1 MTRALPWLLLAVLA
15 GLAVW
20 VVRSKRLGPPG
31 VARAVPHV
39 HAPRTRAEDAANL
52 PEPLPDLSRQ
62 HEVLLV
68 YFVPSDRDPAPGW
81 AERIRVAARFAADF
95 IRRDLAGK
103 GHENEGLSFAFQG
116 DLPRVELV
124 RGTRPALHYRSEA
137 AGEEAH
143 GHDADGHFWSIFHE
157 VGATAGAPQRRI
169 VMIFTETHD
178 TGEPCFDAH
187 GNIARG
193 VQMSPDSGAVVISA
207 WVAGDS
213 FCAAGADE
221 QLLLFDDLSL
231 VEGCARAGGG
241 RVTAPRFE
249 FAEEA
254 FGKLIHELGHALG
267 LLHDKRA
274 PAEDLMGSAWKAY
287 RPGYRGP
294 SGPPPRV
301 WISPENA
308 LFLRR
313 SPFLF
318 DDVERWDGVPPV
330 LEGRLVDPLQAG
342 QTRVEVEVT
351 ATDDSGLTALVFAS
365 MGQDTILAGREV
377 SGKRFEFRGALDH
390 PPLQRGPLEIAAF
403 AVDRGGNRGVIVLR
417 GEVQ

>member
-1 MTRALPWLLLAVLA
+1 MKRGLPWLLFAALAA
-15 GLAVW
+15 IAVW
-20 VVRSKRLGPPG
+20 VLRAKRPKPTDG
-31 VARAVPHV
+31 VHAVPHV
-39 HAPRTRAEDAANL
+39 HAPGTRAEDPANL
-52 PEPLPDLSRQ
+52 PEPLGDLSRQ

-68 YFVPSDRDPAPGW
+68 YFVPSDRDPVPGW
-81 AERIRVAARFAADF
+81 AERIRVAARFAAEF
-95 IRRDLAGK
+95 IRRDLADK
-103 GHENEGLSFAFQG
+103 GHENEGLSFAFRG

-137 AGEEAH
+137 AREEAH
-143 GHDADGHFWSIFHE
+143 GHDADGHFWSVFHE
-157 VGATAGAPQRRI
+157 VGATAGGPQRRI
-169 VMIFTETHD
+169 DVIFTETHD
-178 TGEPCFDAH
+178 AGEPCFDSH

-193 VQMSPDSGAVVISA
+193 VQLSPDSGAVVISA

-221 QLLLFDDLSL
+221 QLLLFDDLTR
-231 VEGCARAGGG
+231 VEGCPRAAGG

-267 LLHDKRA
+267 LLHDRRA
-274 PAEDLMGSAWKAY
+274 PAEDLMGSAWKNY

-294 SGPPPRV
+294 SAAPPRV

-318 DDVERWDGVPPV
+318 DDVERWDGVAPV
-330 LEGRLVDPLQAG
+330 LEGRLVEPLQAG
-342 QTRVEVEVT
+342 QTQVGIEVT
-351 ATDDSGLTALVFAS
+351 ATDDSGLAALVFAS
-365 MGQDTILAGREV
+365 TRQDTILAGREV
-377 SGKRFEFRGALDH
+377 SGKRFEFRAALDH

-403 AVDRGGNRGVIVLR
+403 AIDRGGNRGVVVLR
-417 GEVQ
+417 GEAR